1 MFKRSSVFSFFPK
14 RPALHEVILPNTFF
28 KSTSGNALKSPKFW
42 VFLYLNK
49 SWAASK
55 NLTPTV
61 SRSVIFCAAIRL
73 LRMSVPGL
81 WSSYRI
87 IEKGQCLVIHRLT
100 VRHPWAEIFL
110 WFFQLQGTRIFPL
123 WPFTSSVM
131 TKTMVAFPS
140 SGSAV
145 RNIYCTRGQ

>member
-1 MFKRSSVFSFFPK
+1 MFKSSSVFSFFPK
-14 RPALHEVILPNTFF
+14 RPALHEVTQPNTFF

-42 VFLYLNK
+42 VFLYLSK

-61 SRSVIFCAAIRL
+61 SRSVIFCAAITL

-87 IEKGQCLVIHRLT
+87 IEKGQCPVIHRLT

-110 WFFQLQGTRIFPL
+110 WFFQLFQAGNQDISSLTLHQLCDDEDDGSISQL
-123 WPFTSSVM
+123 WE
-131 TKTMVAFPS
+131 
-140 SGSAV
+140 
-145 RNIYCTRGQ
+145 CC